1 MNGRSLWR
9 SFQNALRGIATA
21 FRTERNFRIHSLAAG
36 LVVIVVFALPFELWE
51 RFALLLVTV
60 LVLVLELANSSLE
73 RLVDLA
79 KPRLHE
85 YAGEVKDLMAASVLI
100 ASVFALCVGIFIAG
114 PRVIDVVFS
123 L

>member
-73 RLVDLA
+73 RLVDVA

-85 YAGEVKDLMAASVLI
+85 
-100 ASVFALCVGIFIAG
+100 
-114 PRVIDVVFS
+114 
-123 L
+123 

>member
-9 SFQNALRGIATA
+9 SFGNAFRGLATA
-21 FRTERNFRIHSLAAG
+21 FKTERNFRIHSLAAG
-36 LVVIVVFALPFELWE
+36 IVFLMVFALPFEVWE

-85 YAGEVKDLMAASVLI
+85 YAGQVKDLMAASVLI
-100 ASVFALCVGIFIAG
+100 ASVFALCVGILIAG

>member
-9 SFQNALRGIATA
+9 SFQNAFNGIHTA
-21 FRTERNFRIHSLAAG
+21 FKTERNFRIHSLAA
-36 LVVIVVFALPFELWE
+36 VVVFLLVITLPFELWE

-100 ASVFALCVGIFIAG
+100 ASVFALCVGIAIAG